1 MERFTRREILAVL
14 RDQGVKGY
22 RRIVKE
28 CRSFERYQRV
38 REIERESRQVTEL
51 GKLNRRLWNDACFM
65 GRVGYASYGGLDVL
79 VTAQPR
85 AGR

>member
-1 MERFTRREILAVL
+1 MERLTRREILAVL

-22 RRIVKE
+22 RHIVKE

-38 REIERESRQVTEL
+38 REIESTTRAITEK
-51 GKLNRRLWNDACFM
+51 GKLNRRIWNDACFL
-65 GRVGYASYGGLDVL
+65 GKVGYASYGGLDVL

-85 AGR
+85 MGR

>member
-1 MERFTRREILAVL
+1 MQDETMKLKEDFRALLARQKSRELTP
-14 RDQGVKGY
+14 
-22 RRIVKE
+22 E
-28 CRSFERYQRV
+28 
-38 REIERESRQVTEL
+38 

-65 GRVGYASYGGLDVL
+65 GRVGHPSYGGLDVL

>member
-1 MERFTRREILAVL
+1 MERLTRREILAVL

-38 REIERESRQVTEL
+38 SEFSREPRRLTER

-65 GRVGYASYGGLDVL
+65 GKVGYASYGGLDVL

-85 AGR
+85 MGR

>member
-1 MERFTRREILAVL
+1 MEKLSRREILAVL

-28 CRSFERYQRV
+28 CRSFERYQRA
-38 REIERESRQVTEL
+38 REFVSEPRRLTER

-65 GRVGYASYGGLDVL
+65 NRVGYASYGGLDVL

>member
-1 MERFTRREILAVL
+1 MERLTRREILAVL

-22 RRIVKE
+22 RHIVKE

-38 REIERESRQVTEL
+38 REIERESRKLTEL
-51 GKLNRRLWNDACFM
+51 GKMNRRLWNDACFM
-65 GRVGYASYGGLDVL
+65 GKVGYASYGGLDVL